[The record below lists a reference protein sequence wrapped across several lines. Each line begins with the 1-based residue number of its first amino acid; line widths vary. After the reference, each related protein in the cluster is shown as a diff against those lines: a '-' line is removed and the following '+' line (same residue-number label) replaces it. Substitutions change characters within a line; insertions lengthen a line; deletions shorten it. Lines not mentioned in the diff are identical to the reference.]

1 MALDPEALQIAAN
14 ILLREIGV
22 EPCGDLKAIFWVNE
36 NNEIEWV
43 VGYTA
48 FIGKTCQ
55 MHVVNLCGKPINR
68 SLVQTAF
75 DYPFNYCGVEKTFAV
90 VNSKN
95 EKAMNFDT
103 KLGFKEE
110 IRFDGL
116 HDNGGDIVIL
126 TMNKTDC
133 KWIRELKHAA

>member
-1 MALDPEALQIAAN
+1 MAIKTEKLAEETYKKLVDLQTEINGLVNTIGTAHLQIRGLN
-14 ILLREIGV
+14 E
-22 EPCGDLKAIFWVNE
+22 ELKNV
-36 NNEIEWV
+36 
-43 VGYTA
+43 T
-48 FIGKTCQ
+48 
-55 MHVVNLCGKPINR
+55 L
-68 SLVQTAF
+68 SLS
-75 DYPFNYCGVEKTFAV
+75 GVEKTFAI